1 MRLPRPRFSVGYRI
15 GDYKIIKIFMDKHIR
30 YLCVY
35 KNKWKE
41 MFFEDDLIKLKGE

>member
-1 MRLPRPRFSVGYRI
+1 MRLPRAKFSVGQRVK
-15 GDYKIIKIFMDKHIR
+15 DYKIIKIFMDKHIR